1 MKWTD
6 PHPPLRAWP
15 GAALS
20 VALAVVLSALPAAG
34 ENVATARPATGGS
47 IESVGQ
53 LILQS
58 SAAKQITT
66 SGNEDALAKYSEAKD
81 LYRKAL
87 EARDNG
93 DAAEQRRLLDEASR
107 TMFQAVRLAKPE
119 SVVGD
124 KQRADFNKRLD
135 SLNQLLQ
142 AHERVR
148 KEKGS
153 TAGKAEVNGPI
164 KEKLDR
170 ARSLYDA
177 GKLDEARAVLDEAYA
192 EAKEA
197 MGLLHGGD
205 TVVRSLNFASK
216 EEEYRYELDRNE
228 THRVLLGR
236 VLDDKGDRPE
246 LRTQAQ
252 PFVDRAAE
260 LRRQAESAAA
270 AKNYDK
276 AVQTLEQSTSEL
288 VRAIRAAG
296 IFIPG

>member
-1 MKWTD
+1 MTAVRGR
-6 PHPPLRAWP
+6 HRVLP
-15 GAALS
+15 GAAFLIAVCVS
-20 VALAVVLSALPAAG
+20 LAPLGAAG
-34 ENVATARPATGGS
+34 ESERSARPAAGGS

-58 SAAKQITT
+58 SAAKQITA
-66 SGNEDALAKYSEAKD
+66 SGDEDALAKYSEAKE

-87 EARDNG
+87 EAREKGNE
-93 DAAEQRRLLDEASR
+93 AEQRRLLDEASR

-153 TAGKAEVNGPI
+153 SAGKDAVNGPV
-164 KEKLDR
+164 KEKMDR
-170 ARSLYDA
+170 ARALYDA
-177 GKLDEARAVLDEAYA
+177 GKMEEARAALDEAYV
-192 EAKEA
+192 EAKAA

-236 VLDDKGDRPE
+236 VLDDKADRPE
-246 LRTQAQ
+246 LRTQVK
-252 PFVDRAAE
+252 PFADRAAE
-260 LRRQAESAAA
+260 LRKQAEAAA
-270 AKNYDK
+270 ASKSYDK
-276 AVQTLEQSTSEL
+276 AIETLEESTKEL